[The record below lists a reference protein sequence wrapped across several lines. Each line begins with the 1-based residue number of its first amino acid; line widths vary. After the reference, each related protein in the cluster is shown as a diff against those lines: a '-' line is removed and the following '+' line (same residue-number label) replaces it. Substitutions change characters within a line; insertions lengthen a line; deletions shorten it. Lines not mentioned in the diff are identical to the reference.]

1 MSAHLLICKNQDHW
15 GQVSKETFCHE
26 KLHSSNI
33 VHILSIIISI
43 IIPNRVYWFS
53 ELQPKDGENVGAGG
67 GGSSAC
73 SAPDSNC
80 PCNWIGDQICDDV
93 CNVAA
98 HNFDNGDCA
107 DDYAGPE
114 YGGVG
119 DGEEESEGDC
129 PDDWIGDLICDD
141 ECNVAAHN
149 FDNGDCCLPADE
161 IDTSMCDAC
170 ECLQ

>member
-1 MSAHLLICKNQDHW
+1 MPWKI
-15 GQVSKETFCHE
+15 TFFKYSTHFE
-26 KLHSSNI
+26 YNY
-33 VHILSIIISI
+33 I

-119 DGEEESEGDC
+119 DGEEESGGDC

-161 IDTSMCDAC
+161 IDTSMCEAC